1 MDSRTLKTSAG
12 ICKGAGVLAVAL
24 AALAAPLSASDCC
37 DPKSPFRAGEGHA
50 ETSATCQNLRYWA
63 GRAPQTSER
72 VSMTVRGELSA
83 VHWNGVL
90 AYLEMC
96 DPKGLRVVCVTYAT
110 NDMRAG
116 DVVTFGG
123 GYASAGKEWVVL
135 DPCLASR

>member
-1 MDSRTLKTSAG
+1 MA
-12 ICKGAGVLAVAL
+12 AVAP
-24 AALAAPLSASDCC
+24 ALSASDCC
-37 DPKSPFRAGEGHA
+37 DPRSPFRAGEGHA
-50 ETSATCQNLRYWA
+50 ETAATCQNLRYWA
-63 GRAPQTSER
+63 ERAPKTSDR
-72 VSMTVRGELSA
+72 ITMLVQGELSA

-110 NDMRAG
+110 NGMRGG

>member
-1 MDSRTLKTSAG
+1 MS
-12 ICKGAGVLAVAL
+12 
-24 AALAAPLSASDCC
+24 AALVAATLVAVAPLSASDCC

-50 ETSATCQNLRYWA
+50 ETAATCQNLRHWA
-63 GRAPQTSER
+63 DRAPQTSER
-72 VSMTVRGELSA
+72 VSMSVRGELSA

-96 DPKGLRVVCVTYAT
+96 DPKALRVVCVTYAT

>member
-1 MDSRTLKTSAG
+1 ML
-12 ICKGAGVLAVAL
+12 V
-24 AALAAPLSASDCC
+24 
-37 DPKSPFRAGEGHA
+37 
-50 ETSATCQNLRYWA
+50 Q
-63 GRAPQTSER
+63 
-72 VSMTVRGELSA
+72 GELSA

-110 NDMRAG
+110 NGMRGG